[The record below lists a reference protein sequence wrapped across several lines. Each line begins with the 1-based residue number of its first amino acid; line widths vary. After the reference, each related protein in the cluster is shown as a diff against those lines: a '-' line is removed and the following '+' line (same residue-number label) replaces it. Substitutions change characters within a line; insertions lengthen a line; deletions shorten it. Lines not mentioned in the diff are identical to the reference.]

1 MKQTRVLLA
10 TAAIAFAAGMFSAC
24 GDGSSKAEAEAE
36 AAAIPTDGLLGEL
49 PKAVAEFEAAE
60 AAAEAKYEELREK
73 DLEEAR
79 KYWTEYIH
87 QGNST
92 KFKKETL
99 TAVSKTLKGVEI
111 PTELAE
117 GLPLELKGNFTLDD
131 ARQAYTSTALTADAN
146 QQTPFMNYKPVAY
159 DSDGNAIETG
169 SAASNWNTIYPV
181 KQGKELNFRFYISVS
196 DYDAARWA
204 KLKKIVI
211 MDSESEAFKQAEEQ
225 IKANKQAFKDKDKD
239 KDKD

>member
-1 MKQTRVLLA
+1 MKQRRVFLA

-24 GDGSSKAEAEAE
+24 GDGSSKAEAEAV
-36 AAAIPTDGLLGEL
+36 AIPTDGLLGEL

-73 DLEEAR
+73 DPEEAR

-99 TAVSKTLKGVEI
+99 PAVSKTLKGVEI

-131 ARQAYTSTALTADAN
+131 ARQAYASTLLTADAN
-146 QQTPFMNYKPVAY
+146 QQTPFTNYKPVAY

-169 SAASNWNTIYPV
+169 SAASNWSTLYPV

-239 KDKD
+239 KD

>member
-1 MKQTRVLLA
+1 MKQTRVFLA

-24 GDGSSKAEAEAE
+24 GDGSSKSEAE

-73 DLEEAR
+73 DPEEAS
-79 KYWTEYIH
+79 KFWKDYIH
-87 QGNST
+87 QGNAT

-99 TAVSKTLKGVEI
+99 PAVSKTLKGVEI

-131 ARQAYTSTALTADAN
+131 ARNAYTSTALTVDAN

-181 KQGKELNFRFYISVS
+181 KQGKELNFRFYIGVS

-239 KDKD
+239 KD

>member
-1 MKQTRVLLA
+1 MKQTRVFLA

-24 GDGSSKAEAEAE
+24 GDGSSKAEAE

-73 DLEEAR
+73 DPEEAR

-99 TAVSKTLKGVEI
+99 PAVSKTLKGVEI

-131 ARQAYTSTALTADAN
+131 ARQAYASTLLTADAN
-146 QQTPFMNYKPVAY
+146 QQTPFTNYKPVAY

-169 SAASNWNTIYPV
+169 SAASNWNTLYPV

>member
-1 MKQTRVLLA
+1 MKQTKNLLV
-10 TAAIAFAAGMFSAC
+10 TAILAFVAGMFSAC
-24 GDGSSKAEAEAE
+24 GDGSNKAEAE

-49 PKAVAEFEAAE
+49 PKVVAEFEAAE
-60 AAAEAKYEELREK
+60 AAADAKYEELKEK
-73 DLEEAR
+73 DPEEAS
-79 KYWTEYIH
+79 KFWKDYIH
-87 QGNST
+87 QGNAT

-99 TAVSKTLKGVEI
+99 PAVSKTLKGVEI

-169 SAASNWNTIYPV
+169 SAGTNWQTLYPV
-181 KQGKELNFRFYISVS
+181 EQGKELNFRFYISVC
-196 DYDAARWA
+196 DYNAARWA

-211 MDSESEAFKQAEEQ
+211 MDSQSEAFKQAEEQ
-225 IKANKQAFKDKDKD
+225 IKANKKAFKDKDKD
-239 KDKD
+239 KE

>member
-1 MKQTRVLLA
+1 MKQTRVFLA

-24 GDGSSKAEAEAE
+24 GDGSSKSEAE

-73 DLEEAR
+73 DPEEAR

-99 TAVSKTLKGVEI
+99 PAVSNTLKGIEI
-111 PTELAE
+111 PSELAE

-131 ARQAYTSTALTADAN
+131 ARNAYTSTALTVDAN

-181 KQGKELNFRFYISVS
+181 KQGKELNFRFYIGVS

-225 IKANKQAFKDKDKD
+225 IKANKKAFKDKDKD
-239 KDKD
+239 KE